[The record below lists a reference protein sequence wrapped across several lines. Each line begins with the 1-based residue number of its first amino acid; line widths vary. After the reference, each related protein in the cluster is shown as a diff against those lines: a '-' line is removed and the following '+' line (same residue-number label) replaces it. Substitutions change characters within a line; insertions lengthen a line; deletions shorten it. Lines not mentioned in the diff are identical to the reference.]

1 MSLQKISFLKKI
13 LFFSIGI
20 GSIGAFSIVVLE
32 LTFGHWL
39 KTDPWRSTEH
49 LYIIRNAKF
58 NWNTE
63 AIHGRDAP
71 RVTYTRNHY
80 GLRDNCD
87 TPKIIKILTIG
98 GSTTD
103 QRYINDG
110 QTYQDILQREIENNL
125 GVRACISNAGVDGQ
139 STFGHIETLRK
150 WLPLVEGLRP
160 KAVMLYVGIN
170 DAAFRFEARGF
181 DLFENRIDYTP
192 PTWKDKSALV
202 NLLRKTRA
210 ALTIYKDMSESQTSV
225 IFAEHKA
232 NVPPQSDYTATL
244 PTANVD
250 LLIEKNTN
258 EFSKRLN
265 KIIELIQKD
274 YGATVICVTQPHLLT
289 KNGAGLNQAFVFEG
303 KPYSGLDYDLSLQSI
318 NQKMSDTCSAKGA
331 VFISLSDVTFD
342 ESDFYDPVHLNHKG
356 TKKLGHALF
365 DKLINIGIAKFIQ

>member
-1 MSLQKISFLKKI
+1 MC
-13 LFFSIGI
+13 
-20 GSIGAFSIVVLE
+20 IVVLE

-39 KTDPWRSTEH
+39 RVDSWRSTEH

-63 AIHGRDAP
+63 AIYGRDAA
-71 RVTYTRNHY
+71 RVTYTRNQY

-87 TPKIIKILTIG
+87 TPNKIKILTIG

-139 STFGHIETLRK
+139 STFGHIETLRT
-150 WLPLVEGLRP
+150 WLPLIEGLRP

-181 DLFENRIDYTP
+181 DLFENRIDYKP

-202 NLLRKTRA
+202 NLLRKIRA
-210 ALTIYKDMSESQTSV
+210 TIAIHKDQSEIQTSA

-232 NVPPQSDYTATL
+232 NIPPQSDYTATL
-244 PTANVD
+244 PTPNVE

-265 KIIELIQKD
+265 KIIELVQNN
-274 YGATVICVTQPHLLT
+274 YSATVICVTQPHLLT
-289 KNGAGLNQAFVFEG
+289 KNSTGLNQALVFEG
-303 KPYSGLDYDLSLQSI
+303 KPYSGLDYDLSLQAL
-318 NQKMSDTCSAKGA
+318 NQKMSEICSAKGT

-356 TKKLGHALF
+356 TEKLGHALF
-365 DKLINIGIAKFIQ
+365 EKLINVGIAKLIE